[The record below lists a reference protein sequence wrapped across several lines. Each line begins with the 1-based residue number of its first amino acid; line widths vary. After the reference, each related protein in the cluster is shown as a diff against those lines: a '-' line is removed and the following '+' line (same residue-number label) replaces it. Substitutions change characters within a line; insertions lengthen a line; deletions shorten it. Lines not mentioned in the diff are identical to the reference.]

1 MTPRQIGA
9 TDYQRNRTRA
19 QNPYRLAGPS
29 RAAWFGGWDD
39 ARRIDFH
46 DAFADLLEAVSGR

>member
-19 QNPYRLAGPS
+19 QNPYRESSKAS

-39 ARRIDFH
+39 ARRVEQQEM
-46 DAFADLLEAVSGR
+46 AA

>member
-39 ARRIDFH
+39 ARRVEQEMMICL
-46 DAFADLLEAVSGR
+46 A

>member
-9 TDYQRNRTRA
+9 TDYQRGRTRV

-39 ARRIDFH
+39 AYRIDTQEM
-46 DAFADLLEAVSGR
+46 AA

>member
-9 TDYQRNRTRA
+9 TDYQRLRTRA

-29 RAAWFGGWDD
+29 RAAWFAGWDD
-39 ARRIDFH
+39 AKKTETQEM
-46 DAFADLLEAVSGR
+46 AA